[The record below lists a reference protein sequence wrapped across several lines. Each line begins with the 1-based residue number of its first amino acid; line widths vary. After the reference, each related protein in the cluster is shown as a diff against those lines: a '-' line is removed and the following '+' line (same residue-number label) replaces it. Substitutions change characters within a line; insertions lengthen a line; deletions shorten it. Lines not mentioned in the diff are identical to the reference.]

1 MGIEGFPVITYPAAL
16 RSQPPTANRF
26 HLTKVGMT
34 GLVIRG
40 RARYPKYGV
49 RPLPSDIGRKRS
61 DPLLRYSQPI
71 ILQC

>member
-34 GLVIRG
+34 GPVILG
-40 RARYPKYGV
+40 RARSEV
-49 RPLPSDIGRKRS
+49 RGQTASE
-61 DPLLRYSQPI
+61 RYQSEAV
-71 ILQC
+71 